1 MKIKK
6 ILLVGFFSNNN
17 KYRYADSFCNK
28 FIKLG
33 YEVKKFDYRKRY
45 FFINFLNN
53 HIINFL
59 LLKTIKKFNP
69 DLIFFIKA
77 ENIYT
82 KTLKKLKQKNRI
94 IVNFYPDNVFSLWN
108 SNSNEQVLKN
118 LSYYDYFLSWAK
130 ILELPLKSAGAENVY
145 YFPFAYDKNIYDK
158 EIIFSNQDISKYKSE
173 VCFVG
178 TWDKERELC
187 LTKLI
192 ELMPDLDLA
201 IWGNLWFEMLPKNSK
216 LRSKIR
222 GNAIYKDDLIKAFK
236 LSKIVLNFI
245 RKQNTTSH
253 NMRTMEVPA
262 TKSFLLTQH
271 SEEQAEILFKEN
283 ESIVCFDSI
292 EKLCEKIK
300 YYLNNKQEREKIVLN
315 SYNRVQEF
323 ELKIVLKKFMEYIQS
338 M

>member
-1 MKIKK
+1 
-6 ILLVGFFSNNN
+6 
-17 KYRYADSFCNK
+17 
-28 FIKLG
+28 
-33 YEVKKFDYRKRY
+33 
-45 FFINFLNN
+45 
-53 HIINFL
+53 
-59 LLKTIKKFNP
+59 
-69 DLIFFIKA
+69 
-77 ENIYT
+77 
-82 KTLKKLKQKNRI
+82 
-94 IVNFYPDNVFSLWN
+94 
-108 SNSNEQVLKN
+108 
-118 LSYYDYFLSWAK
+118 
-130 ILELPLKSAGAENVY
+130 
-145 YFPFAYDKNIYDK
+145 FAYDKNIYDK